1 MTESSDYHNGEI
13 QPVLVMILSSTKR
26 KFTDHRQ
33 VLVIFLSG
41 NKPSETKAIL
51 LIRRNQSLNP
61 ILSKDLFDSW
71 LVP

>member
-1 MTESSDYHNGEI
+1 MTESSDYRNGEI
-13 QPVLVMILSSTKR
+13 QPVLVMILSSTKE

-41 NKPSETKAIL
+41 NKTSETKVIL
-51 LIRRNQSLNP
+51 LRRNQSLNP
-61 ILSKDLFDSW
+61 VLSKDLFDSW

>member
-1 MTESSDYHNGEI
+1 MTESSDYRKGEI
-13 QPVLVMILSSTKR
+13 QPVLVMILSSAKE

-41 NKPSETKAIL
+41 NKTSETKAIL
-51 LIRRNQSLNP
+51 LRRNQSLNP
-61 ILSKDLFDSW
+61 ILSKDLSDSW